1 MSRGS
6 PHAGDDPHAGE
17 PLVTAGTPVDSAD
30 AAVVLVHGRGATAR
44 SIVEFGEQIAG
55 DGDVGLSPAASP
67 PAARETSG
75 LSLLAPQAAANTWY
89 PNSFLAPVADNEPGR
104 SSGLRAVGRAVAT
117 ATDAGI
123 PAERVLI
130 GGFSQGACLASEFV
144 ARNPTRY
151 GGLAVLSGGL
161 IGESIDLDDY
171 VSHAAAETDGDAA
184 DALAGTPAFLGCS
197 DVDPHIPEERVHETA
212 EVLEALGADVDE
224 RIYEGM
230 GHGINEEETD
240 AVAALV
246 ADLA

>member
-6 PHAGDDPHAGE
+6 PHAGDDPHVDE
-17 PLVTAGTPVDSAD
+17 PLVTAGTDVDAAD

-55 DGDVGLSPAASP
+55 DRDVALSP
-67 PAARETSG
+67 PAVRETSG

-104 SSGLRAVGRAVAT
+104 SSGLRAVGRAVET

-123 PAERVLI
+123 PTERVLVA
-130 GGFSQGACLASEFV
+130 GFSQGACLASEFV

-161 IGESIDLDDY
+161 IGESIDVDDY
-171 VSHAAAETDGDAA
+171 VSHAAEIAGDAA
-184 DALAGTPAFLGCS
+184 EAVGGTPTFLGCS
-197 DVDPHIPEERVHETA
+197 DVDPHIPEERVHETTA
-212 EVLEALGADVDE
+212 VLEALGADVDE

-230 GHGINEEETD
+230 GHGINEEET
-240 AVAALV
+240 AFVSEMV

>member
-1 MSRGS
+1 MSGRA
-6 PHAGDDPHAGE
+6 PHAGGDPHADE
-17 PLVTAGTPVDSAD
+17 QLVTAGTDVESAD

-44 SIVEFGEQIAG
+44 SILEFGAEVAG
-55 DGDVGLSPAASP
+55 DVDAALSPAASP
-67 PAARETSG
+67 PAVRETSG

-104 SSGLRAVGRAVAT
+104 SSGLRAVGRAVET

-123 PAERVLI
+123 PTERVLV

-171 VSHAAAETDGDAA
+171 VSHAVAAVDGDPA

-197 DVDPHIPEERVHETA
+197 DVDPHIPEERVHETV